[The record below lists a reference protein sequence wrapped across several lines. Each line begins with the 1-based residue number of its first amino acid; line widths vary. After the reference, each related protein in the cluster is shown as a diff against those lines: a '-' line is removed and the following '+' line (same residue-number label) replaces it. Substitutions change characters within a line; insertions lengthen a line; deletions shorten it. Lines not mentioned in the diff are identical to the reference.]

1 MTEITHKSGLKVF
14 ILKKDFDTA
23 YAVFATRYG
32 SYDNVF
38 SVDGERVSVPNGI
51 AHFLE
56 HKLFE
61 TEEGEDTFELFAQVG
76 ADANAYTSTDRTAYL
91 FSCTENFYESLDILV
106 KMVLTP
112 VFTEENV
119 SKEQGIIAQEIK
131 MCEDRPTNIRYY
143 NLMKALYGDDPVSIP
158 IAGTVDSI
166 ARITPELLYKCYGAF
181 YRMSNMALCLSGR
194 VETDKVLSILDKHLP
209 AEKDSGVIHEGTP
222 DTDKVYRSIIK
233 ANAEIN
239 TPLVSIGIKVPNATG
254 ENSAAMDV
262 MFEAVF
268 GTCEDFYWDI
278 YESEI
283 VSSYSFYY
291 SYSRAKSY
299 FALTGKSDDPDELF
313 RRVKDYI
320 ARVKEEGITKDAFTR
335 AQRKAYASTVRGF
348 DTADDIAEDML
359 DSFLNGMD
367 FFGSIEDLGRVTYEQ
382 VNELL
387 KTVMDEDRVAMSV
400 VYPNSDVAKGE

>member
-1 MTEITHKSGLKVF
+1 MKKNNLKGRSYSLAENIVKTVASASVGEEITEIMHKSGLKVF
-14 ILKKDFDTA
+14 ILKKDFDTS
-23 YAVFATRYG
+23 YGVFATRYG

-119 SKEQGIIAQEIK
+119 NKEQGIIAQEIK

-143 NLMKALYGDDPVSIP
+143 NLMKALFGDDPVSIP

-166 ARITPELLYKCYGAF
+166 AKITPELLYKCYGAF

-194 VETDKVLSILDKHLP
+194 VETDRVLEILDKHLTNTMGTVI
-209 AEKDSGVIHEGTP
+209 AADTEKCKIGHVCINAFDLHPHKTNCFTAAVFCNPNFVVCKSGAHPVINVFAVMLIKFGTVKDFFIIFDSGFFCLY
-222 DTDKVYRSIIK
+222 D
-233 ANAEIN
+233 
-239 TPLVSIGIKVPNATG
+239 
-254 ENSAAMDV
+254 M
-262 MFEAVF
+262 
-268 GTCEDFYWDI
+268 
-278 YESEI
+278 
-283 VSSYSFYY
+283 
-291 SYSRAKSY
+291 Y
-299 FALTGKSDDPDELF
+299 F
-313 RRVKDYI
+313 V
-320 ARVKEEGITKDAFTR
+320 
-335 AQRKAYASTVRGF
+335 
-348 DTADDIAEDML
+348 
-359 DSFLNGMD
+359 
-367 FFGSIEDLGRVTYEQ
+367 
-382 VNELL
+382 
-387 KTVMDEDRVAMSV
+387 
-400 VYPNSDVAKGE
+400 